1 MFIIFIFLFLVKFA
15 VISGKENLLFFVV
28 LKFHG
33 IKSMTELV
41 DHMDESSFKLKALEF
56 WF

>member
-15 VISGKENLLFFVV
+15 VISGKEKLFSFVV
-28 LKFHG
+28 LKFDG

-41 DHMDESSFKLKALEF
+41 DHMDESSFKLKVLKF

>member
-15 VISGKENLLFFVV
+15 VISGKEKLLFFVV